1 MKKARVQTPNEILEE
16 KIDKVQRRREW
27 KRFWAECVVLAAM
40 IYLVFHYVIGIAYV
54 SGHSMEP
61 ALRDGEMVVFYR
73 LDQSYQKEDLVIIRR
88 QGEPEYVKRI
98 VASAGERVEIDGD
111 GRLLISGV
119 PEEHSYLVGETRAV
133 SDKITFPYEVP
144 QGCYFV
150 LGDNRVNSMDS
161 RSFGAVR
168 EEEIVGRVFV
178 HLGMMQ

>member
-27 KRFWAECVVLAAM
+27 KRFWAECVVLAAL

-98 VASAGERVEIDGD
+98 VVIN
-111 GRLLISGV
+111 GV
-119 PEEHSYLVGETRAV
+119 PEEHGYLVGETRAV
-133 SDKITFPYEVP
+133 SDKIAFPYEVP

>member
-1 MKKARVQTPNEILEE
+1 M
-16 KIDKVQRRREW
+16 
-27 KRFWAECVVLAAM
+27 
-40 IYLVFHYVIGIAYV
+40 
-54 SGHSMEP
+54 
-61 ALRDGEMVVFYR
+61 
-73 LDQSYQKEDLVIIRR
+73 
-88 QGEPEYVKRI
+88 
-98 VASAGERVEIDGD
+98 
-111 GRLLISGV
+111 
-119 PEEHSYLVGETRAV
+119 GETRAV